1 MAVLEHDPL
10 LQGLVWFDEFL
21 QRLMT
26 YGVVERSPRMR
37 EWSDQDDITLTL
49 YMQRALGLAKIGT
62 QTVNHAVVA
71 MAHRYRRNS
80 VREWLEALPEW
91 DGVERCPAFFVD
103 VFGAKDS
110 NYTRS
115 AARNFWIALIARAM
129 DPGCKVDN
137 VVVLEGAQGKKK
149 SSALALLVGDQW
161 FAEASEDITS
171 KDFYVSMQGKWLIE
185 ISELASFGR
194 AEVEIIKRVVSA
206 KIDRYRPP
214 YGRAAVDHPRMSV
227 FVATTN
233 KDDWNKDET
242 GARRFWPVRC
252 EGEIRHD
259 LIVAHKSQLFAEAL
273 ARWRRRETWWEMP
286 EAETTDEQEK
296 RYQADPWFER
306 VRSMLGPQR
315 RIAGVTTSELMDE
328 LEIEVARQD
337 RTAEMRVGGI
347 LRKLGWVRRQVR
359 FGHGRAYR
367 YFPGS
372 DVVTG
377 SAEIPF

>member
-1 MAVLEHDPL
+1 MLEHDPL
-10 LQGLVWFDEFL
+10 LAGLVWFDEFL

-26 YGVVERSPRMR
+26 HGVVERSDRMR
-37 EWSDQDDITLTL
+37 EWTDQDDITLTL
-49 YMQRALGLAKIGT
+49 YMQRALGLQKMGV
-62 QTVNHAVVA
+62 QTVNQAVVA
-71 MAHRYRRNS
+71 VAYRYKRNS
-80 VREWLEALPEW
+80 VREWLEALPAW
-91 DGVERCPAFFVD
+91 DEVERCPSFFVD

-115 AARNFWIALIARAM
+115 AARNFWIALIARAL

-161 FAEASEDITS
+161 FAEAQEDITS

-252 EGEIRHD
+252 EGDIRHD
-259 LIVAHKSQLFAEAL
+259 LIVANKAQLFAEAL
-273 ARWRRRETWWEMP
+273 ARWRRRESWWEMP
-286 EAETTDEQEK
+286 EAETADEQER

-306 VRSMLGPQR
+306 VRSMLGPAR
-315 RIAGVTTSELMDE
+315 RTAGVTTSELMDD
-328 LEIEVARQD
+328 LEIDVARQD

-347 LRKLGWVRRQVR
+347 LRKLGWVRKQVR
-359 FGHGRAYR
+359 FGQGRAYR

-377 SAEIPF
+377 DDEIPF